1 MNRPCRPSLRLAGA
15 LLCSIVLASCSDDPE
30 LVRQREEQKVELN
43 KLGGEL
49 EILKEKLERTPPDRS
64 EDLAE
69 LKKQSETNAGQ
80 IEALEAEIEG
90 LERQKATIK
99 AQHEAYRRK
108 YVVR

>member
-1 MNRPCRPSLRLAGA
+1 MNRLHRPSLRVTGA
-15 LLCSIVLASCSDDPE
+15 ILCSLALASCSDDPE
-30 LVRQREEQKVELN
+30 LVRQREEQKIELS

-49 EILKEKLERTPPDRS
+49 EILKEKLERKPLDRGP
-64 EDLAE
+64 ELAE
-69 LKKQSETNAGQ
+69 LKTQSETNAGQ

-90 LERQKATIK
+90 LERQKAAIE